1 MKIQIQSLHFDASS
15 SLTEFIQ
22 KKVSKLEKYS
32 DEILEADVILKV
44 IKPETSNNKDAS
56 LKLNVKSGE
65 FFANKTADTFEE
77 AIDLSVE
84 ALEKQLVR
92 FKEKTRIK

>member
-15 SLTEFIQ
+15 NLAEFIQ

-32 DEILEADVILKV
+32 DDILEADVVLKV
-44 IKPETSNNKDAS
+44 IKPEASNNKDAS
-56 LKLNVKSGE
+56 VKLNVKSGE
-65 FFANKTADTFEE
+65 FFANKVADTFEE
-77 AIDLSVE
+77 AVDLSVE
-84 ALEKQLVR
+84 ALEKQLIR

>member
-22 KKVSKLEKYS
+22 KKVAKLEKYS
-32 DEILEADVILKV
+32 DDILEADVILKV
-44 IKPETSNNKDAS
+44 VKPEISNNKDTS
-56 LKLNVKSGE
+56 IKLKVKSGE
-65 FFANKTADTFEE
+65 FFANKIADTFEE
-77 AIDLSVE
+77 AVDLSVE